1 MLFFYQKYSIFMA
14 REEQNGPDGLKMGQ
28 IMVVILLL
36 SIAVVA
42 FMKFYPEM
50 GGKASIPREMRIQ
63 YMPADFQFDVDE
75 DYALAVLTNPKRY
88 RQEFNELIKKLNL
101 SILMHVANRMGLS
114 PAQKGSIPDAYERQH
129 AYLRDLYYQD
139 FIQLQDSS
147 SALYQSWYDNQF
159 KSATDLL
166 FEIASKYTCTLVNAI
181 IAPLVPMK
189 DGTLYGTGKNVDTPC
204 GIALSEALA
213 PFLKKLQVRAA
224 IQDFGRAEG
233 LFQERVE
240 KVIAELATYE
250 VRDKKGLS
258 KQMKTKVLGLSVSST
273 EVEITAISIAKIG
286 FRLDTY
292 SKVQLDPR
300 TKVVSITLPEPRILS
315 HEVYPRFE
323 KLDIGWMREVNSGDF
338 NRAINLLREEFRR
351 DIATSDAYDKS
362 KAQAREL
369 LETMFGPLVQ
379 SFGKGFQLR
388 VAFQPDERF
397 ETPGPTPD

>member
-1 MLFFYQKYSIFMA
+1 
-14 REEQNGPDGLKMGQ
+14 
-28 IMVVILLL
+28 
-36 SIAVVA
+36 
-42 FMKFYPEM
+42 
-50 GGKASIPREMRIQ
+50 
-63 YMPADFQFDVDE
+63 
-75 DYALAVLTNPKRY
+75 
-88 RQEFNELIKKLNL
+88 
-101 SILMHVANRMGLS
+101 
-114 PAQKGSIPDAYERQH
+114 
-129 AYLRDLYYQD
+129 
-139 FIQLQDSS
+139 
-147 SALYQSWYDNQF
+147 
-159 KSATDLL
+159 
-166 FEIASKYTCTLVNAI
+166 
-181 IAPLVPMK
+181 
-189 DGTLYGTGKNVDTPC
+189 
-204 GIALSEALA
+204 
-213 PFLKKLQVRAA
+213 
-224 IQDFGRAEG
+224 
-233 LFQERVE
+233 VE

-323 KLDIGWMREVNSGDF
+323 KLDIGWMREVNSADF

-362 KAQAREL
+362 KTQAREL

-388 VAFQPDERF
+388 VTFQPDERF
-397 ETPGPTPD
+397 ETSGPAPD

>member
-1 MLFFYQKYSIFMA
+1 M
-14 REEQNGPDGLKMGQ
+14 
-28 IMVVILLL
+28 
-36 SIAVVA
+36 
-42 FMKFYPEM
+42 
-50 GGKASIPREMRIQ
+50 
-63 YMPADFQFDVDE
+63 
-75 DYALAVLTNPKRY
+75 
-88 RQEFNELIKKLNL
+88 
-101 SILMHVANRMGLS
+101 
-114 PAQKGSIPDAYERQH
+114 
-129 AYLRDLYYQD
+129 
-139 FIQLQDSS
+139 
-147 SALYQSWYDNQF
+147 
-159 KSATDLL
+159 
-166 FEIASKYTCTLVNAI
+166 
-181 IAPLVPMK
+181 
-189 DGTLYGTGKNVDTPC
+189 
-204 GIALSEALA
+204 A
-213 PFLKKLQVRAA
+213 PFLKKLQDRAA

-300 TKVVSITLPEPRILS
+300 TKVVSITPPEPRILS

-323 KLDIGWMREVNSGDF
+323 KLDIGWMREVNSADF

-362 KAQAREL
+362 KTQAREL

-388 VAFQPDERF
+388 VTFQPDERF
-397 ETPGPTPD
+397 ETSGPAPD